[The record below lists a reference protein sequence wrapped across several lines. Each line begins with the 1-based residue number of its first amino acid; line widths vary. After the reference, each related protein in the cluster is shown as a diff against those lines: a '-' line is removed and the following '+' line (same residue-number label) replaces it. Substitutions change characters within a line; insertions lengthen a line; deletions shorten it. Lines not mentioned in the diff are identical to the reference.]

1 MARKFNYIRFFSFP
15 DCRGIPLR
23 ATLISTLLWT
33 FSCLIGL
40 FFAISTTEISPL
52 NKAMCIYFNAHFT
65 ILLRHPCVSMFSFRA
80 NAEVRRLDMKEER
93 ERRRNIVI
101 QEAAKER
108 AARKENST
116 NNHIAIQLEEIDS
129 GSSDH
134 QNYPQYPNLP
144 RRDPNQPKL
153 YPNQTNSS
161 STSQDSSQTKPKP
174 PRS

>member
-1 MARKFNYIRFFSFP
+1 
-15 DCRGIPLR
+15 
-23 ATLISTLLWT
+23 
-33 FSCLIGL
+33 
-40 FFAISTTEISPL
+40 
-52 NKAMCIYFNAHFT
+52 
-65 ILLRHPCVSMFSFRA
+65 MFSFRA

-134 QNYPQYPNLP
+134 QNYPQYPNLS
-144 RRDPNQPKL
+144 RRDPNQPKPTQPQPL
-153 YPNQTNSS
+153 KTPAKQNQNLQRVNPVNPKS
-161 STSQDSSQTKPKP
+161 KP
-174 PRS
+174 RND

>member
-1 MARKFNYIRFFSFP
+1 
-15 DCRGIPLR
+15 
-23 ATLISTLLWT
+23 
-33 FSCLIGL
+33 
-40 FFAISTTEISPL
+40 
-52 NKAMCIYFNAHFT
+52 
-65 ILLRHPCVSMFSFRA
+65 MFSFRA

-134 QNYPQYPNLP
+134 QNYPQYPNLS

-153 YPNQTNSS
+153 YPNQPN
-161 STSQDSSQTKPKP
+161 STSTYQDSSQTKPKP